1 MTIIQKLF
9 TFQPMEDDSS
19 HRILVLNRVW
29 QPVNVVGAK
38 RAFSLLFQDHAQV
51 IDPNDG
57 DFRMYNG
64 EQWIERSVSR
74 PPRKNQGTM
83 RTVNYALHIPSVLLL
98 KSYDKV
104 PVQEV
109 KFCRQSI
116 YERDGYRCQY
126 SGRVYPP
133 KMLNIDHVIPKH
145 RGGKTTWE
153 NVVTSSIHCNTLKAN
168 RLPHEAGLKL
178 IRKPFKPKA
187 RPFISNLINNGYE
200 QNWAYFLEGKNK

>member
-1 MTIIQKLF
+1 
-9 TFQPMEDDSS
+9 MEDEDK
-19 HRILVLNRVW
+19 HQVLVLNRVW

-57 DFRMYNG
+57 DFRIYDC
-64 EQWIERSVSR
+64 EQWINHCEKT
-74 PPRKNQGTM
+74 PPSQKQPVM
-83 RTVNYALHIPSVLLL
+83 RTVKLDLHIPKVLLL
-98 KSYDKV
+98 RNYDRV

-109 KFCRQSI
+109 KFTRQSVF
-116 YERDGYRCQY
+116 ERDGYRCQY
-126 SGRVYPP
+126 TGRIYPP
-133 KMLNIDHVIPKH
+133 KMLNIDHVIPRD

-178 IRKPFKPKA
+178 IRKPFKPKT
-187 RPFISNLINNGYE
+187 RPFVADLIGR
-200 QNWAYFLEGKNK
+200 QCDKSWAYFLEARNK

>member
-1 MTIIQKLF
+1 
-9 TFQPMEDDSS
+9 MEQDDA
-19 HRILVLNRVW
+19 HKVLILNRVW

-51 IDPNDG
+51 IDPNEG
-57 DFRMYNG
+57 DFRIYNCD
-64 EQWIERSVSR
+64 QWVEHCLENK
-74 PPRKNQGTM
+74 PGPNQAVM
-83 RTVNYALHIPSVLLL
+83 HTVKMALHIPCVLLL
-98 KSYDKV
+98 RYYDRV

-109 KFCRQSI
+109 KFSRQSI
-116 YERDGYRCQY
+116 FERDGYCCQY
-126 SGRVYPP
+126 TGRVFPP

-178 IRKPFKPKA
+178 IRKPSRPKT
-187 RPFISNLINNGYE
+187 RPFISSLIGTRYHKS
-200 QNWAYFLEGKNK
+200 WSYFLEARNK